1 MFQTFY
7 AGKAIPNLS
16 HYTPIRRLVAI
27 AIACV
32 IAFVS
37 VSIAANGTLSSIQH
51 IQQAKISSIT
61 PFAESTAGPLTKL
74 PHSWNNDRPQRHGAF
89 NYVTPVEFSIQQF
102 NTPIAIYLPRLGNRY
117 EVWINERLIHSS
129 GDLSN
134 TQEAFTHSPLFVE
147 LPKALINVGMNTLRL
162 KVVGEPGRFAGVS
175 SIYVGDAIILKKEY
189 DSRVFFHSFST
200 LAIVISCVL
209 IGVLALV
216 FSYFLRNRHYLIFGL
231 SATFWAFSHS
241 YLLIHQ
247 LPIDYR
253 IGLFFYDFFYATGV
267 AFLLLSITYVIRL
280 RRRWYVQIV
289 YFFIA
294 SSLFLT
300 LAHHSGYPL
309 ARSIFLNAMLALAL
323 LTFALYLRSFF
334 KNQRSK
340 SWVMFVMLAVS
351 LSFGVYDQLI
361 VYQYKNGFE
370 ILTLSRYAF
379 LLCTLA
385 VAVML
390 ASQVVRISIFIKQSH
405 RRTLRKLTENQKKLE
420 TVFSSELKAQSELV
434 VEKERWR
441 MMQDMHDGLGSQ
453 LIGLQHAVKDPN
465 ANPQMLDSMVRNS
478 IAELRMN
485 INSLGHQH
493 KEISTML
500 GALRERLELMIEPQG
515 KKLVWAVG
523 FVPELDSID
532 HTVIE
537 HLEKMILEVFAN
549 IAKHS
554 SALTVR
560 LSAQHF
566 ENSHVCIHI
575 KEDGGGYD
583 RQSCSEVVGKGLA
596 GLNKRAQLF
605 GAQLSIDAKGCD
617 ITITIPIPAGA
628 K

>member
-1 MFQTFY
+1 MF
-7 AGKAIPNLS
+7 
-16 HYTPIRRLVAI
+16 
-27 AIACV
+27 
-32 IAFVS
+32 
-37 VSIAANGTLSSIQH
+37 
-51 IQQAKISSIT
+51 
-61 PFAESTAGPLTKL
+61 
-74 PHSWNNDRPQRHGAF
+74 
-89 NYVTPVEFSIQQF
+89 
-102 NTPIAIYLPRLGNRY
+102 
-117 EVWINERLIHSS
+117 
-129 GDLSN
+129 
-134 TQEAFTHSPLFVE
+134 
-147 LPKALINVGMNTLRL
+147 
-162 KVVGEPGRFAGVS
+162 
-175 SIYVGDAIILKKEY
+175 
-189 DSRVFFHSFST
+189 
-200 LAIVISCVL
+200 
-209 IGVLALV
+209 
-216 FSYFLRNRHYLIFGL
+216 
-231 SATFWAFSHS
+231 
-241 YLLIHQ
+241 
-247 LPIDYR
+247 
-253 IGLFFYDFFYATGV
+253 
-267 AFLLLSITYVIRL
+267 
-280 RRRWYVQIV
+280 
-289 YFFIA
+289 
-294 SSLFLT
+294 
-300 LAHHSGYPL
+300 
-309 ARSIFLNAMLALAL
+309 AMLAL
-323 LTFALYLRSFF
+323 
-334 KNQRSK
+334 
-340 SWVMFVMLAVS
+340 S
-351 LSFGVYDQLI
+351 LSFGVYDQFI

-554 SALTVR
+554 SALTVQ